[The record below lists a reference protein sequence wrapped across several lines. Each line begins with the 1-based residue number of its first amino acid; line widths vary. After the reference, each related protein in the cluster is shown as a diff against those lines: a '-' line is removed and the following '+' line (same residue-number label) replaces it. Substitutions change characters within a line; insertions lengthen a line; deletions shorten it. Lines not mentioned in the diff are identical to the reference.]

1 MAEADLTLVENDIKQ
16 DKQAFEQEIYLHTLN
31 WSNQRDF
38 LATSEKAQE
47 IALKRYEI
55 TKKRYMLGKITITD
69 LNIAQEEKDKAVVD
83 YLNSLER
90 FWINYYTLR
99 RLTLYDFVKDE
110 KITIEDI
117 VFD

>member
-1 MAEADLTLVENDIKQ
+1 
-16 DKQAFEQEIYLHTLN
+16 
-31 WSNQRDF
+31 
-38 LATSEKAQE
+38 
-47 IALKRYEI
+47 
-55 TKKRYMLGKITITD
+55 MLGKITITD